1 MHLINFYGTIISPY
15 GKKLV
20 LFKNEYQKTVNKDPE
35 KILTEEERKRLL
47 NLPGN
52 TDINTY

>member
-1 MHLINFYGTIISPY
+1 VTEIH
-15 GKKLV
+15 KRLV
-20 LFKNEYQKTVNKDPE
+20 FKNEYQKTVNKDPE
-35 KILTEEERKRLL
+35 KILTEEERKSLL